1 MNSAFKIIF
10 VPRLNS
16 LYFSSRYRNQPSPCR
31 VESYRDM
38 PIYQTSRRG
47 HSAPRSV
54 VYGNA
59 PPEVNHFG
67 RSHSL
72 DADTR
77 LRPPAAPPGS
87 MHAHQ
92 GYRRHRAL
100 NFDEEQRRK
109 EYKREGS
116 SDSITGDRSS
126 GRTKDQPH
134 TSRGRMMEVHRDSID
149 SNRYSR
155 TPKNREYYNKDDSFD
170 SIDSEHSMSRSPQ
183 NPTTAYSFGTDR
195 IAAMTRHVKGIRLTP
210 ETCV

>member
-1 MNSAFKIIF
+1 
-10 VPRLNS
+10 
-16 LYFSSRYRNQPSPCR
+16 
-31 VESYRDM
+31 M
-38 PIYQTSRRG
+38 PVYQTSRRG

-54 VYGNA
+54 VHGNA
-59 PPEVNHFG
+59 PTEVNHFG
-67 RSHSL
+67 RSQSL

-77 LRPPAAPPGS
+77 LRPPAAPPGG
-87 MHAHQ
+87 MHPHQ

-126 GRTKDQPH
+126 GRTKEQPH

-183 NPTTAYSFGTDR
+183 NPTTAYSFGMDR
-195 IAAMTRHVKGIRLTP
+195 VAAMTRHVKGIRLTP